1 MKKVLLLAAFGVAG
15 LVSANDFSNVRFDE
29 LSIDNNC
36 TSVNLSCGVSFDICN
51 FQGGIDQFFK
61 LIEGQEKSVCGK
73 DFDKDRESLPNLNG

>member
-1 MKKVLLLAAFGVAG
+1 MKKILLLVVFGTAG
-15 LVSANDFSNVRFDE
+15 LVSANDFSNIRFDE

-36 TSVNLSCGVSFDICN
+36 TSVNLSCGVCFDICN

-73 DFDKDRESLPNLNG
+73 DSDKDRASLPNLNG